1 MTTDTPARLLQL
13 LSLLQ
18 TPREWPGGEL
28 ADRLGVSRRTV
39 RRDIERLRDL
49 GYPVQASM
57 GADGGYR
64 LVAGK
69 AMPPLVLDDE
79 EAVAIAVGLRA
90 GAGHAL
96 EGVDEA
102 SVRALAKLEQ
112 VLPGRL
118 RHRVSTLQA
127 ATTPLT
133 SGDGATIAPE
143 TLTVMASAVAGNE
156 RLRFSYRAADG
167 TESRRLTEPHRLVST
182 GRRWY
187 LVAYDLDRA
196 DWRTFRVDR
205 VGDPFATGARFAPRE
220 LPTGS
225 AAEFLRRSMYRAQ
238 ESYEAVVTFA
248 APPAKVTARL
258 PHWVGAPEPLA
269 DGRCRLRA
277 TVNDPKDWLAVRL
290 AMTGLPFTVEAPPE
304 LAEATRALGARL
316 MEAGGGL
323 GTGGAQGTAGTG
335 SPRGTGSAQGTAG
348 TGDAGDAGSAAG
360 APGPTAAAG
369 TANAGSAA
377 DATCPAGTEGAGHA
391 ESPAGAPGPTAA
403 AGTAKAGSAGGTA
416 SAGTADAA
424 GAADAAE

>member
-39 RRDIERLRDL
+39 RRDIDRLREL
-49 GYPVQASM
+49 GYPVQATM
-57 GADGGYR
+57 GSDGGYR

-112 VLPGRL
+112 VLPARL

-133 SGDGATIAPE
+133 SGDGASIAPE
-143 TLTVMASAVAGNE
+143 TLTVMASTVAGHE
-156 RLRFSYRAADG
+156 RLRFAYRAKDG
-167 TESRRLTEPHRLVST
+167 TQSRRLTEPYRLVST

-187 LVAYDLDRA
+187 LVAYDLERE

-205 VGDPFATGARFAPRE
+205 VRDPFATGARFTPRE
-220 LPTGS
+220 LPTGD
-225 AAEFLRRSMYRAQ
+225 AAEYLRRSIHRRPDTPEYA
-238 ESYEAVVTFA
+238 YDVTFA
-248 APPAKVTARL
+248 EPAEFVTARL
-258 PHWVGAPEPLA
+258 PAWLTSASETGEGSD
-269 DGRCRLRA
+269 DGSTGGCRLRGV
-277 TVNDPKDWLAVRL
+277 TSDPVEWVAMRL
-290 AMTGLPFTVEAPPE
+290 ALVGCEFTVHGPAE
-304 LAEATRALGARL
+304 LVECVRELGGRLSRAG
-316 MEAGGGL
+316 
-323 GTGGAQGTAGTG
+323 
-335 SPRGTGSAQGTAG
+335 
-348 TGDAGDAGSAAG
+348 AGSQ
-360 APGPTAAAG
+360 
-369 TANAGSAA
+369 S
-377 DATCPAGTEGAGHA
+377 
-391 ESPAGAPGPTAA
+391 
-403 AGTAKAGSAGGTA
+403 
-416 SAGTADAA
+416 
-424 GAADAAE
+424 

>member
-323 GTGGAQGTAGTG
+323 GTG
-335 SPRGTGSAQGTAG
+335 SAQGTAG
-348 TGDAGDAGSAAG
+348 TGDAGGAESAAG
-360 APGPTAAAG
+360 VQDAAGPTAAAG
-369 TANAGSAA
+369 TAN
-377 DATCPAGTEGAGHA
+377 
-391 ESPAGAPGPTAA
+391 
-403 AGTAKAGSAGGTA
+403 AGSAGGTA

-424 GAADAAE
+424 NAAGAADAADAAE

>member
-28 ADRLGVSRRTV
+28 AERLGVSRRTV
-39 RRDIERLRDL
+39 RRDIDRLREL
-49 GYPVQASM
+49 GYPVQATKGS
-57 GADGGYR
+57 DGGYR

-90 GAGHAL
+90 GAGHAI

-112 VLPGRL
+112 VLPARL

-133 SGDGATIAPE
+133 GTDAASVAPE
-143 TLTVMASAVAGNE
+143 TLTVMASAVAGHE
-156 RLRFSYRAADG
+156 RLRFAYRAGDG
-167 TESRRLTEPHRLVST
+167 AASRRLTEPYRLVST

-205 VGDPFATGARFAPRE
+205 VSEALATGARFAPRE

-225 AAEFLRRSMYRAQ
+225 AAEYLRQSMYRRQ
-238 ESYEAVVTFA
+238 ETYTFTVTFA
-248 APPAKVTARL
+248 EPAEVVAARL
-258 PHWVGAPEPLA
+258 PSWLGAPEPLDA
-269 DGRCRLRA
+269 GGCRLRA
-277 TVNDPKDWLAVRL
+277 AVGDKVEWLAVRL
-290 AMTGLPFTVEAPPE
+290 AMLDCEFTVLEPE
-304 LAEATRALGARL
+304 ELVRCVRRLGARL
-316 MEAGGGL
+316 TRAGGAD
-323 GTGGAQGTAGTG
+323 GGGGEWPEG
-335 SPRGTGSAQGTAG
+335 GSAVV
-348 TGDAGDAGSAAG
+348 TGL
-360 APGPTAAAG
+360 PGEVP
-369 TANAGSAA
+369 
-377 DATCPAGTEGAGHA
+377 
-391 ESPAGAPGPTAA
+391 
-403 AGTAKAGSAGGTA
+403 
-416 SAGTADAA
+416 
-424 GAADAAE
+424 

>member
-39 RRDIERLRDL
+39 RRDIDRLREL
-49 GYPVQASM
+49 GYPVQATL

-90 GAGHAL
+90 GAGHAV

-112 VLPGRL
+112 VLPSRL
-118 RHRVSTLQA
+118 RHRVATLQA

-133 SGDGATIAPE
+133 SGDGASIAPE
-143 TLTVMASAVAGNE
+143 TLTVMASTVAGHE
-156 RLRFSYRAADG
+156 RLRFAYRAKDG
-167 TESRRLTEPHRLVST
+167 TESRRVTEPYRLVST

-187 LVAYDLDRA
+187 LVAYDLDRE

-205 VGDPFATGARFAPRE
+205 VSEPFATGARFAPRE

-225 AAEFLRRSMYRAQ
+225 AAEYLRQSMYRRQ
-238 ESYEAVVTFA
+238 ESYEYTVTFA
-248 APPAKVTARL
+248 APADVVAARVPAWMGT
-258 PHWVGAPEPLA
+258 PEPL
-269 DGRCRLRA
+269 GEHSCRLRA
-277 TVNDPKDWLAVRL
+277 TTGDEVRWLAVRL
-290 AMTGLPFTVEAPPE
+290 ALLEYEFTVQEPE
-304 LAEATRALGARL
+304 ELVRCVRELGERL
-316 MEAGGGL
+316 
-323 GTGGAQGTAGTG
+323 
-335 SPRGTGSAQGTAG
+335 SR
-348 TGDAGDAGSAAG
+348 AAG
-360 APGPTAAAG
+360 
-369 TANAGSAA
+369 
-377 DATCPAGTEGAGHA
+377 E
-391 ESPAGAPGPTAA
+391 E
-403 AGTAKAGSAGGTA
+403 
-416 SAGTADAA
+416 
-424 GAADAAE
+424 

>member
-39 RRDIERLRDL
+39 RRDIDRLREL
-49 GYPVQASM
+49 GYPVQATLGS
-57 GADGGYR
+57 DGGYR

-112 VLPGRL
+112 VLPSRL
-118 RHRVSTLQA
+118 RHRVATLQA

-133 SGDGATIAPE
+133 SGDGASIAPE
-143 TLTVMASAVAGNE
+143 TLTVIASTIAGKE
-156 RLRFSYRAADG
+156 RLRFAYRAKDG
-167 TESRRLTEPHRLVST
+167 TGSRRRTEPYRLVST

-187 LVAYDLDRA
+187 LVAYDLDRE

-205 VGDPFATGARFAPRE
+205 VSRPFATGARFTPRE

-225 AAEFLRRSMYRAQ
+225 AAEYLRQSMHQRQ
-238 ESYEAVVTFA
+238 ETYEYAVTFA
-248 APPAKVTARL
+248 APAEVVAARIPAWL
-258 PHWVGAPEPLA
+258 GAPEPL
-269 DGRCRLRA
+269 GEHSCRLRA
-277 TVNDPKDWLAVRL
+277 TTGDAVDWLAVRL
-290 AMTGLPFTVEAPPE
+290 AMLGCEFTVHEPE
-304 LAEATRALGARL
+304 ELVRCVRELGERL
-316 MEAGGGL
+316 
-323 GTGGAQGTAGTG
+323 
-335 SPRGTGSAQGTAG
+335 SR
-348 TGDAGDAGSAAG
+348 
-360 APGPTAAAG
+360 
-369 TANAGSAA
+369 
-377 DATCPAGTEGAGHA
+377 
-391 ESPAGAPGPTAA
+391 
-403 AGTAKAGSAGGTA
+403 AGSAGPPRA
-416 SAGTADAA
+416 
-424 GAADAAE
+424 